1 MISSIVES
9 FKRNKIGIILIIIT
23 SLLTSF
29 GQLFWKLGQTGDKGL
44 LYILIGFAFYGIG
57 TILMVLAF
65 RYGSFSV
72 LHPLLA
78 CGYVFGLV
86 WAKFFLNEDISVIQG
101 AGIFLIM
108 VAVVLIGG
116 GDE

>member
-1 MISSIVES
+1 MVSSIVKS
-9 FKRNKIGIILIIIT
+9 FKQNRIGIILIIIT

-29 GQLFWKLGQTGDKGL
+29 GQLFWKLGQTDDRGL
-44 LYILIGFAFYGIG
+44 LFILIGFAFYGVG

-78 CGYVFGLV
+78 CGYIFGLT
-86 WAKFFLNEDISVIQG
+86 WAKIFLNENISVIQG
-101 AGIFLIM
+101 VGIFLIM
-108 VAVVLIGG
+108 IAVVMIGG